1 MREQW
6 RSSSQPPGQEPP
18 AARQPEAIPGIDAA
32 PEEISHEETACRE
45 CGRPYGHA
53 RELGEIA
60 TKGNQRMLEEEA
72 VESGLGYAVYEPA
85 TEKTPEDTTPVL
97 RAAGRF
103 KGPGFTAIEGRARV
117 DVIYI
122 NPRKSNRKK
131 PKTRR
136 RS

>member
-1 MREQW
+1 MKEQW
-6 RSSSQPPGQEPP
+6 RSSPQSPTQESLT
-18 AARQPEAIPGIDAA
+18 AQQSEDETSADTTL
-32 PEEISHEETACRE
+32 EETLHEKTARD
-45 CGRPYGHA
+45 

-60 TKGNQRMLEEEA
+60 TKGDQRMLEEEA
-72 VESGLGYAVYEPA
+72 VEDGLGWAVYEPA

-103 KGPGFTAIEGRARV
+103 EGPGFTAIEGRARV

>member
-1 MREQW
+1 MKEQW
-6 RSSSQPPGQEPP
+6 RSSSQPREQEHP
-18 AARQPEAIPGIDAA
+18 AAQQAEDETSADATL
-32 PEEISHEETACRE
+32 EETFDEKTTRD
-45 CGRPYGHA
+45 

-60 TKGNQRMLEEEA
+60 TKGDQRMLEEEA

-103 KGPGFTAIEGRARV
+103 EGPGFTAIEGRARV

-131 PKTRR
+131 TKTRR

>member
-1 MREQW
+1 MEKQW
-6 RSSSQPPGQEPP
+6 RSSPQSPTQESLT
-18 AARQPEAIPGIDAA
+18 AQQSEDETSADAT
-32 PEEISHEETACRE
+32 IEETLDEKTTRD
-45 CGRPYGHA
+45 

-60 TKGNQRMLEEEA
+60 TKGDQRMLEEEA
-72 VESGLGYAVYEPA
+72 VESGLGCAVYEPA

-103 KGPGFTAIEGRARV
+103 EGPGFTAIEGRARV

>member
-1 MREQW
+1 MKEQW
-6 RSSSQPPGQEPP
+6 RSSSQPREQEPP
-18 AARQPEAIPGIDAA
+18 ADWQPEDETSADATL
-32 PEEISHEETACRE
+32 EETFDEKTTRD
-45 CGRPYGHA
+45 

-60 TKGNQRMLEEEA
+60 TKGDQRMLEEEA

-103 KGPGFTAIEGRARV
+103 EGPGFTAIEGRARV

-131 PKTRR
+131 TKTRR

>member
-1 MREQW
+1 MKEQW
-6 RSSSQPPGQEPP
+6 RSSPQSPTQESLT
-18 AARQPEAIPGIDAA
+18 AQQSEDETSADATL
-32 PEEISHEETACRE
+32 EEMLHEKTTRD
-45 CGRPYGHA
+45 

-60 TKGNQRMLEEEA
+60 TKGDQRMLEEEA

-103 KGPGFTAIEGRARV
+103 EGPGFTAIEGRARV